1 MTNRTEDDARKYVV
15 KRIKDGTLRAV
26 NFFKWLESSSAE
38 KKVAQTRLSN
48 ILLKIVNEEIR
59 IKCPNL
65 EEALTLAKAIRQQL
79 EDDSFK
85 YYWLQKRQDEEGQV
99 RAGNWWVPARKRF
112 EEYAAAA
119 QPPRTTQKPPSSPEP
134 VPDSQDLQL
143 QKRKRSPS
151 TPDLEDDGNAADVQ
165 NHLVDLREAVEFSEE
180 TLLGQC
186 GSNTWM
192 IEHVSGLINF
202 TKAMDPFLQQKGRH
216 LLKLWRD
223 AAMVGADQMRG
234 SSTDELTEYPITKI
248 KNWSGEEYGAIVMG
262 LVALQETGKLGD
274 AEPSFRH
281 IVGKVMGTVKTS
293 RAYEPSGIEFQSL
306 CGCLKR
312 LSKLD
317 VSRPVQDEQDVRFV
331 WAALI
336 GECLPARCQTEI
348 SLEYRHNFS
357 DAAVTKSDI
366 TMFVLHRAFSIGYAV
381 IEVQPGEDEPHKDHH
396 KAPVE
401 LYEQITKFLHA
412 TALFC
417 RHIPVYVPT
426 SSDDVFL

>member
-1 MTNRTEDDARKYVV
+1 
-15 KRIKDGTLRAV
+15 
-26 NFFKWLESSSAE
+26 
-38 KKVAQTRLSN
+38 
-48 ILLKIVNEEIR
+48 
-59 IKCPNL
+59 
-65 EEALTLAKAIRQQL
+65 
-79 EDDSFK
+79 
-85 YYWLQKRQDEEGQV
+85 
-99 RAGNWWVPARKRF
+99 
-112 EEYAAAA
+112 
-119 QPPRTTQKPPSSPEP
+119 
-134 VPDSQDLQL
+134 
-143 QKRKRSPS
+143 
-151 TPDLEDDGNAADVQ
+151 
-165 NHLVDLREAVEFSEE
+165 
-180 TLLGQC
+180 
-186 GSNTWM
+186 M

-412 TALFC
+412 TAVDMAEIEQFRFHYGLIYRWRIEWFCVYPIVIGDLIVLKRCIGPSFAIGQYTTRLLAALNLFEYIVKEVLPTGELIQ
-417 RHIPVYVPT
+417 RSLARSQTPNADIIAKLAWRQPNAQPVSRRTKCLFTPAK
-426 SSDDVFL
+426 SRQ